1 MDKNEFYDS
10 RDEYLEHA
18 GVRDAVNK
26 VRGKVWNKKVREARS
41 GDKNE
46 KLGSNKYLDRNFA
59 RPYSSANTTGTYDNP
74 NAQAWVNK
82 EGYYTENNTRAYSE
96 SVQNLVDQISAQ
108 LSKSENDKKRN
119 SNAYFK
125 AMKSVISREIG
136 ELADSILKIE
146 SSGSRKAY
154 NKDLEDLRRRFNV
167 LSFGNDYIAHAAYI
181 PKSKG
186 SRPYSSPN
194 NVNVGGRYTAED
206 QRRNAENMK
215 IKKIKEYKDTLK
227 QARTILDEA
236 RKLLELDGA
245 QAAFDHLNNYINTE
259 FEARF
264 DDLSNNRSIDK
275 DIEKSFNEL
284 LEINKKLES
293 DIRAALRGKK
303 K

>member
-1 MDKNEFYDS
+1 MDKNEFYNS

-18 GVRDAVNK
+18 GIK
-26 VRGKVWNKKVREARS
+26 EKMGKNR
-41 GDKNE
+41 
-46 KLGSNKYLDRNFA
+46 YLDRNFA
-59 RPYSSANTTGTYDNP
+59 RPYSSPNTTGKYDNP

-119 SNAYFK
+119 SHAYFK

-136 ELADSILKIE
+136 ELADAILKIE

-154 NKDLEDLRRRFNV
+154 NKDLEDLRRRFSA
-167 LSFGNDYIAHAAYI
+167 LSFNNDYIAHAGYI

-227 QARTILDEA
+227 QARTIFDEA

-245 QAAFDHLNNYINTE
+245 QAAFDHLNNYINSE

-284 LEINKKLES
+284 IEINKKLEN
-293 DIRAALRGKK
+293 DIRAGLKK
-303 K
+303 EKNKEIKHG